1 MGPTTR
7 GSWPWRRAIV
17 AMWGREPSA
26 LRVSRFPQEAEHLA
40 FKKCEIRPFLN
51 VGPNSLQT
59 LCRPNQTVRWLN
71 PACRAAGLQSLMEEA
86 EIRCGKGRLTF
97 FCFNL
102 RDRLVPR
109 SQMGKLRPISVRSHH
124 SSSST

>member
-59 LCRPNQTVRWLN
+59 LCRPNQTCSL
-71 PACRAAGLQSLMEEA
+71 AESGLQGCWFA
-86 EIRCGKGRLTF
+86 VFDGGGRDKMWQGQTHLF
-97 FCFNL
+97 L
-102 RDRLVPR
+102 L
-109 SQMGKLRPISVRSHH
+109 
-124 SSSST
+124 